1 MRTFV
6 TVIILQT
13 KYIIVFFAEKPE
25 GEVEEVETTT
35 MLVSIVPTEEEM
47 TTLPPDSGKSFSFLK
62 NC

>member
-1 MRTFV
+1 MRTLISNNHNTFSK
-6 TVIILQT
+6 Q

-47 TTLPPDSGKSFSFLK
+47 TTLPPDSGKSVSF
-62 NC
+62 